1 MIESMKGFKRTHK
14 CGKLGLKNI
23 DETVI
28 LTGWVHR
35 RRDLGGVIFVDLRD
49 RSGVCQIVFD
59 KNVSE
64 EAFEKGDRLRSEY
77 VIGVKGKVKKRP
89 DENVNP
95 KIPTGEIEVFVEEVR
110 IFSRAETPPFA
121 VEDRINVDESIR
133 LKYRYI
139 DLRRPLMQKN
149 IIIRSKATQAFRN
162 FLNSRGFLEIETPM
176 LTKSTPEGARDYLV
190 PSRVNPGKFY
200 ALPQSPQLF
209 KQILMIS
216 GFEKYYQIARCFR
229 DEDLRSNRQ
238 PEFTQVDIE
247 MSFVDVDDVLKLN
260 EEMVKYVFEEIKGI
274 KVDIPFPRI
283 TYQDAVEQYGTD
295 KPDTRFGMK
304 LVDITQIVKNS
315 EFKVFRNTVEKG
327 GNVKGINVKSPGF
340 SRREIDGLIDLVKEY
355 GGKGLAWI
363 MVEQNDVK
371 SPISKFLSQQEIDQI
386 LQKMDAQPKDLLL
399 FVADNRETVNTV
411 LGNLRLEL
419 GRRLNL
425 IDNKK
430 FNFLWITDFPLLEYD
445 EEEKRY
451 VAMHHP
457 FTSPKDEDIQILDTH
472 PEQVRAKAYDLVLNG
487 VELGGGSIRIH
498 STELQEKMLSL
509 LGFSKEEAWNRFGFL
524 LKAFKYGTPPHGG
537 IAYGLDRIVMF
548 LAETENIR
556 DVIAFPKTQNAVD
569 LMTEAPSEVDPKQL
583 EELHI
588 EVTL

>member
-14 CGKLGLKNI
+14 CGKLGLENV

-64 EAFEKGDRLRSEY
+64 GAFKKGDRLRSEY

-95 KIPTGEIEVFVEEVR
+95 KIPTGKIEVFVEEVR

-162 FLNSRGFLEIETPM
+162 FLNSRGFLEMETPM

-260 EEMVKYVFEEIKGI
+260 EEMIKYVFEEIKGI

-304 LVDITQIVKNS
+304 LVDVTQIVRNS
-315 EFKVFRNTVEKG
+315 EFKVFRNTIEKG
-327 GNVKGINVKSPGF
+327 GIVKGINVKSPGF

-355 GGKGLAWI
+355 GGKGLTWI

-457 FTSPKDEDIQILDTH
+457 FTSPKDEDIQMLDTH

-498 STELQEKMLSL
+498 STELQEKMLGL